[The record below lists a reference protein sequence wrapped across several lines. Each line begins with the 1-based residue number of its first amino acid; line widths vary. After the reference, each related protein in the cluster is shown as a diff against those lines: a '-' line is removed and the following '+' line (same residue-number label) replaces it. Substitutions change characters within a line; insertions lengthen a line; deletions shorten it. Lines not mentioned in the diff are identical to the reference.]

1 MPRPLI
7 AYVAALLAVGVL
19 DYLWLRV
26 IATSWYEG
34 GIGHLM
40 AAKPNLWAAA
50 AFYFL
55 YPIGLVVFAALP
67 ANGDLVKALAL
78 GALFGLFC
86 YGTYDVTNLAIM
98 KDWPVG
104 LTFIDMAWGAFV
116 SAAGA
121 GAAAFAMSWLSSRT

>member
-55 YPIGLVVFAALP
+55 YPVGLVVFAALP
-67 ANGDLVKALAL
+67 ANGDVVKALTL

-104 LTFIDMAWGAFV
+104 LTFIDIAWGAFV

-121 GAAAFAMSWLSSRT
+121 GAAALAVNWLSKA